1 MLGVVAGDAQ
11 STTGQNIRMIRI
23 ETALDPM
30 RVTSSIVRQALI
42 EGIPPVPGREHWRL
56 GYLGTLLQT
65 RGEAHYAGKDTGL
78 ITTLIDSLCSS

>member
-42 EGIPPVPGREHWRL
+42 EGIPPVPGREHWKL